1 MDVGT
6 GSGILAVW
14 AAQAGARRVYAIEYT
29 DMAKH
34 AKSVMEANGV
44 ADVVTVIQAAVED
57 VELPSTDFPG
67 EDSTKECVD
76 IIISEW
82 MGYFLLRESMV
93 DSLIRARDK
102 FLKKGTGIMY
112 PSHATM
118 LLAPITDE
126 EERKINRNE
135 YNGAMGDWQDFVEAT
150 KGTYGVDMSVLD
162 SHFEREQREYY
173 LLSSRWAEFKPS
185 ALLAPPQI
193 IKSIDMHTC
202 TLADCR
208 GISLNDTGSAFDFE
222 IVTQN
227 NWEAEGPISGFAG
240 WFTVDFKSRDDE
252 EGMDAAPKIIH
263 PVHLTTGPE
272 GGYTHW
278 GQQAFH
284 LNSCIPL
291 ISGETTRLKGSIE
304 LKRTK
309 ENVRLYNCRIAFQA
323 SRRKNSEPPGGT
335 LVMQSNVIE
344 HIYQI
349 P

>member
-44 ADVVTVIQAAVED
+44 ADIVTVIQSAVED
-57 VELPSTDFPG
+57 VELPPDDFPG

-102 FLKKGTGIMY
+102 FLRKNTGIMY
-112 PSHATM
+112 PTHATM
-118 LLAPITDE
+118 YLAPVTDE
-126 EERKINRNE
+126 EERKISMNE
-135 YNGAMGDWQDFVEAT
+135 YNGAMGDWHDFVETT
-150 KGTYGVDMSVLD
+150 KGSYGVDMSVLHT
-162 SHFEREQREYY
+162 HFEREQREYY
-173 LLSSRWAEFKPS
+173 LLSSRWAEFKPC
-185 ALLAPPQI
+185 AVLATAQV
-193 IKSIDMHTC
+193 IKTMDMHTC

-208 GISLNDTGSAFDFE
+208 GISLGDPGSDFDFE
-222 IVTQN
+222 IVTES
-227 NWEAEGPISGFAG
+227 NWDAEGPVSGFAG
-240 WFTVDFKSRDDE
+240 WFTVDFKTRDDE
-252 EGMDAAPKIIH
+252 EGKDVAPKIHH

-278 GQQAFH
+278 GQQTFH
-284 LNSCIPL
+284 LPSCIPL
-291 ISGETTRLKGSIE
+291 INGETTRLKGSLE

-309 ENVRLYNCRIAFQA
+309 ENVRLYNCRIAYQA
-323 SRRKNSEPPGGT
+323 SRRKNSEPQDGALLMKGDIVE
-335 LVMQSNVIE
+335 LV
-344 HIYQI
+344 YQI